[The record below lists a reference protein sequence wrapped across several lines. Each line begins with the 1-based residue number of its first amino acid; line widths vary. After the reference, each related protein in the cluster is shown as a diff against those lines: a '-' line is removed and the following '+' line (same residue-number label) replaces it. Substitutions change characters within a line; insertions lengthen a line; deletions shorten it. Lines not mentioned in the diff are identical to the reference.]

1 MKSGDGI
8 GLISQHNSE
17 ETQIDIVL
25 KRQLWAV
32 GGGKGGIGKSLTTLL
47 LGVTLTR
54 WGKKVIIVDADLG
67 GSNIHILAGIHSPQC
82 TLADFMERRVENIG
96 DIALDT
102 PVKNLRVICGADDIL
117 GMANPK
123 SAQTARLLNNL
134 KSLEADII
142 LLDLGAGTSYHT
154 MDFFLF
160 APHKIVILTPQATSI
175 QNAYGFIKSCLLRK
189 LTRDFSMD
197 AQCMEIIKQAIH
209 SPGKEKKDI
218 ITRLKEDFLS
228 LGEEYEARL
237 SDCVDEMKIGLIVN
251 MVRESKDV
259 TLGRSLLDVTAQYL
273 SLTMEYM
280 GFIEEDKRLINAV
293 NNMADFMKEDTGAMT
308 EMGFYDLA
316 SRVIKKIYK
325 ESRGITG

>member
-1 MKSGDGI
+1 VESGRGT
-8 GLISQHNSE
+8 GLTSQQHSAEIS
-17 ETQIDIVL
+17 IDTEL

-32 GGGKGGIGKSLTTLL
+32 GGGKGGVGKSLTTLL

-54 WGKKVIIVDADLG
+54 WGKKVVIVDADLG
-67 GSNIHILAGIHSPQC
+67 GSNIHILAGINSPPY
-82 TLADFMERRVENIG
+82 TLTDFMERRVENIG

-123 SAQTARLLNNL
+123 SAQTTRLLNNL

-142 LLDLGAGTSYHT
+142 LLDLGAGTSFST

-160 APHKIVILTPQATSI
+160 APHKLVVLTPQATSI
-175 QNAYGFIKSCLLRK
+175 QNAYGFIKSCLFRK
-189 LTRDFSMD
+189 VTRDFSLD
-197 AQCMEIIKQAIH
+197 PECMEIINQAIN

-218 ITRLKEDFLS
+218 IARLKEDFRS
-228 LGEEYEARL
+228 LGDEYEARL

-251 MVRESKDV
+251 MVRESRDV

-273 SLTMEYM
+273 SLNVEYM
-280 GFIEEDKRLINAV
+280 GFIEEDKRLIQAV
-293 NNMADFMKEDTGAMT
+293 NNMSQFMKDSTEAMT

-316 SRVIKKIYK
+316 SRIIKKIYK
-325 ESRGITG
+325 ESRGISG

>member
-1 MKSGDGI
+1 MKSDNGT
-8 GLISQHNSE
+8 GLTSQQNSE
-17 ETQIDIVL
+17 ETEIDTQL

-32 GGGKGGIGKSLTTLL
+32 GGGKGGVGKSLTTLL

-54 WGKKVIIVDADLG
+54 WGKKVVIVDADLG
-67 GSNIHILAGIHSPQC
+67 GSNIHILAGINAPAY
-82 TLADFMERRVENIG
+82 TLTDFMERRVEDIC

-123 SAQTARLLNNL
+123 SAQTTRLLNNL
-134 KSLEADII
+134 KNLEADII
-142 LLDLGAGTSYHT
+142 LLDLGAGTSFST

-160 APHKIVILTPQATSI
+160 APHKIVVLTPQATSI
-175 QNAYGFIKSCLLRK
+175 QNAYGFIKSCLFRK

-197 AQCMEIIKQAIH
+197 PECMGIINQTIN
-209 SPGKEKKDI
+209 SPSKEKKDI
-218 ITRLKEDFLS
+218 ISRLKEDFLS
-228 LGEEYEARL
+228 LGMEYEAKL
-237 SDCVDEMKIGLIVN
+237 ADCVDEMKIGLIVN
-251 MVRESKDV
+251 MVRESRDV

-273 SLTMEYM
+273 SLNMEFM
-280 GFIEEDKRLINAV
+280 GFIEEDKRLIQAI
-293 NNMADFMKEDTGAMT
+293 NNMAEFMKDNTEVMT

-325 ESRGITG
+325 ESKGMTG

>member
-1 MKSGDGI
+1 VESGDGP
-8 GLISQHNSE
+8 GLTSQQNSA
-17 ETQIDIVL
+17 ETQIDTQL

-32 GGGKGGIGKSLTTLL
+32 GGGKGGVGKSLTTLL

-67 GSNIHILAGIHSPQC
+67 GSNIHILAGINSPPY
-82 TLADFMERRVENIG
+82 TLADFMERRVENIS

-123 SAQTARLLNNL
+123 STQTTRLLNNL

-142 LLDLGAGTSYHT
+142 LLDLGAGTSFST

-160 APHKIVILTPQATSI
+160 APHKIVVLTPQVTSI
-175 QNAYGFIKSCLLRK
+175 QNAYGFIKSCLFRK
-189 LTRDFSMD
+189 LTRDFSSD
-197 AQCMEIIKQAIH
+197 SECMEIINQTIN
-209 SPGKEKKDI
+209 SPRKEKKDI
-218 ITRLKEDFLS
+218 IASLKEDFLS
-228 LGEEYEARL
+228 LGEEYETRL
-237 SDCVDEMKIGLIVN
+237 SDCVDEIKIGLIVN
-251 MVRESKDV
+251 MVSESRDV

-273 SLTMEYM
+273 SLNMEYM
-280 GFIEEDKRLINAV
+280 GFIEEDKRLIHAI
-293 NNMADFMKEDTGAMT
+293 NNMSEFIKDNTEAMT

-316 SRVIKKIYK
+316 NRVIKKIYK
-325 ESRGITG
+325 ESKGITG

>member
-1 MKSGDGI
+1 VQYGDGP
-8 GLISQHNSE
+8 GLTSQQNTA
-17 ETQIDIVL
+17 ETQIDTQL

-32 GGGKGGIGKSLTTLL
+32 GGGKGGVGKSLTTLL

-54 WGKKVIIVDADLG
+54 WGKKVVIVDADLG
-67 GSNIHILAGIHSPQC
+67 GSNIHILAGISSPPY
-82 TLADFMERRVENIG
+82 TLADFMERRIENIG

-123 SAQTARLLNNL
+123 SAQTTRLLNNL

-142 LLDLGAGTSYHT
+142 LLDLGAGTSFST

-160 APHKIVILTPQATSI
+160 APHKIVVLTPQATSI
-175 QNAYGFIKSCLLRK
+175 QNAYGFIKSCLFRK
-189 LTRDFSMD
+189 LTRDFIMD
-197 AQCMEIIKQAIH
+197 SECMEIINQTIH
-209 SPGKEKKDI
+209 SPRKEKKDI

-237 SDCVDEMKIGLIVN
+237 SDCVDELKIGLIVN
-251 MVRESKDV
+251 MVRESRDV
-259 TLGRSLLDVTAQYL
+259 TLGRSLLDVTSQYL
-273 SLTMEYM
+273 SLNLEYM
-280 GFIEEDKRLINAV
+280 GFIEEDKRLIQAINT
-293 NNMADFMKEDTGAMT
+293 MADFMKDNSTAMT

-325 ESRGITG
+325 ESKGITG

>member
-1 MKSGDGI
+1 VKSDNGT
-8 GLISQHNSE
+8 GLTSQQNSE
-17 ETQIDIVL
+17 ETEIDTQL

-32 GGGKGGIGKSLTTLL
+32 GGGKGGVGKSLTTLL

-54 WGKKVIIVDADLG
+54 WGKKVVIVDADLG
-67 GSNIHILAGIHSPQC
+67 GSNIHILAGINAPAY
-82 TLADFMERRVENIG
+82 TLTDFMERRVEDIC

-123 SAQTARLLNNL
+123 SAQTTRLLNNL
-134 KSLEADII
+134 KNLEADII
-142 LLDLGAGTSYHT
+142 LLDLGAGTSFST

-160 APHKIVILTPQATSI
+160 APHKIVVLTPQATSI
-175 QNAYGFIKSCLLRK
+175 QNAYGFIKSCLFRK

-197 AQCMEIIKQAIH
+197 PECMGIINQTIN
-209 SPGKEKKDI
+209 SPSKEKKDI
-218 ITRLKEDFLS
+218 ISRLKEDFLS
-228 LGEEYEARL
+228 LGMEYEAKL
-237 SDCVDEMKIGLIVN
+237 ADCVDEMKIGLIVN
-251 MVRESKDV
+251 MVRESRDV

-273 SLTMEYM
+273 SLNMEFM
-280 GFIEEDKRLINAV
+280 GFIEEDKRLIQAI
-293 NNMADFMKEDTGAMT
+293 NNMAEFMKDNTEVMT

-325 ESRGITG
+325 ESKGMTG